1 MKFMEKNFML
11 KPNKRPVH
19 WSEIKILLFDCD
31 GVLTDGRIIY
41 GNEGQELK
49 HFHGHDGMGFN
60 LLKYTDLTVGFI
72 TGRSSEALERRCRDL
87 KITHLYQN
95 IGNKLECLNT
105 LLAELGLRYRN
116 VVYMGDDWNDVPVMR
131 KVAFSASP
139 ADAQPDVARIA
150 DWVSSFRGG
159 HGAVRDLIN
168 YVLAHK
174 GIYEKTVL
182 QYMDSIS

>member
-1 MKFMEKNFML
+1 MERNCML
-11 KPNKRPVH
+11 RPNKRVVH
-19 WSEIKILLFDCD
+19 WNEIKLLLFDCD
-31 GVLTDGRIIY
+31 GVITDGRIIY

-60 LLKYTDLTVGFI
+60 LLKHTDLEYGFI

-87 KITHLYQN
+87 KVSLLFQ
-95 IGNKLECLNT
+95 GVANKMECLNGI
-105 LLAELGLRYRN
+105 LKDRGLSFNN
-116 VVYMGDDWNDVPVMR
+116 VVFMGDDWNDVPVMR

-139 ADAQPDVARIA
+139 ADAQPDVAKIA
-150 DWVSSFRGG
+150 DWVSAFRGG

-168 YVLAHK
+168 YELIHK

-182 QYMDSIS
+182 AYLDSIC